1 LQPAALRDYTRLN
14 VMSYLRRSLA
24 SLLFAYF
31 LAFTP
36 TPAVPAESQPSLL
49 QDMQR
54 ELTRAHKELGK
65 TNPAP
70 YYISY
75 AVADSNTTLVAA
87 SHGALVTALQSHTR
101 RADVIT
107 RVGSPALDNTHNEN
121 RESAIVS
128 GNLPLSDDHA
138 AIGRTLWELT
148 NRGYRQASSGFLRAK
163 TRADVRAAEEDDSP
177 DFSAE
182 AAHSHVL
189 SAPLTPVDQ
198 EAWKG
203 RIRKLALQFR
213 DRPEVENSGVV
224 LVVADEDRYFVNT
237 EGTRLVTPSRI
248 SRLFL
253 FASVKAQDGMDLM
266 RMESFQASDPNKLPS
281 DAELGPKIAAMIA
294 DLKALKAAPVAEPY
308 SGPAL
313 LSGRAAAVLT
323 HEVLGHRLEG
333 QRQRGDDEGQ
343 TFTKKI
349 NQLVLPSFL
358 SIVDDPTR
366 QSFGEAELSGTYAF
380 DDEGMP
386 AKAVH
391 LIEDGVLRNFL
402 LSRMPVKGFLTSNGH
417 GRAETG
423 KVPVGRQGNLIV
435 TAKKSVS
442 EAELRQQL
450 IAEVKKQNKPYGLY
464 FDDIQG
470 GFTLTTRQL
479 PQSFQVLPILVW
491 KVYPDGRPDEL
502 VRGVDLVG
510 TPLAA
515 FSHILAVGDRQHV
528 FNGICG
534 AESGSVPVSAV
545 APAMLFSEFET
556 QRRAQSHDR
565 PPILPAPIPPAAKQG
580 GAR

>member
-1 LQPAALRDYTRLN
+1 
-14 VMSYLRRSLA
+14 MSCLRRSLLLSVFLVLAGA
-24 SLLFAYF
+24 SAS
-31 LAFTP
+31 
-36 TPAVPAESQPSLL
+36 PAAPQAPEPSLL
-49 QDMQR
+49 EDMRR
-54 ELTRAHKELGK
+54 EITRAQKELAK
-65 TNPAP
+65 SEPAP

-75 AVADSNTTLVAA
+75 AVADNNTTVVVAGQ
-87 SHGALVTALQSHTR
+87 GALVTAVQAHTR

-107 RVGSPALDNTHNEN
+107 RVGSAALDNTHNEN
-121 RESAIVS
+121 RESAIVT
-128 GNLPLSDDHA
+128 GAIPLTDDHA
-138 AIGRTLWELT
+138 AIARTFWEMT
-148 NRGYRQASSGFLRAK
+148 NRGYRQAMSAYLRTR

-177 DFSAE
+177 DFSQE
-182 AAHSHVL
+182 APQSHVQT
-189 SAPLTPVDQ
+189 APLTEIDQ
-198 EAWKG
+198 EAWKQ
-203 RIRKLALQFR
+203 RIRKLAQQFR
-213 DRPEVENSGVV
+213 DRPEVENSGVF
-224 LVVADEDRYFVNT
+224 LVVEDEDHYFVNT

-253 FASVKAQDGMDLM
+253 FASVRAQDGMDLM
-266 RMESFQASDPNKLPS
+266 RMESFQSSDPAKLPS
-281 DAELGPKIAAMIA
+281 DAQLAPKIAGMIR
-294 DLKALKAAPVAEPY
+294 DLAALKAAPIAEPF

-366 QSFGEAELSGTYAF
+366 RAYGETELSGTYTF

-435 TAKKSVS
+435 SAKKSVS
-442 EAELRQQL
+442 EAELRRQL
-450 IAEVKKQNKPYGLY
+450 VAEIKRQGKPYGLY

-479 PQSFQVLPILVW
+479 PQAFQVLPIMVW
-491 KVYPDGRPDEL
+491 RVYPDGRPDEL

-515 FSHILAVGDRQHV
+515 FSHILAAGDQQHV

-556 QRRAQSHDR
+556 QRRAQSHER
-565 PPILPAPIPPAAKQG
+565 PPILPAPIGPEAAKE

>member
-1 LQPAALRDYTRLN
+1 
-14 VMSYLRRSLA
+14 MSYLRRSLC
-24 SLLFAYF
+24 LFLFAVSVTF
-31 LAFTP
+31 STAAAAPSETQPVLLA
-36 TPAVPAESQPSLL
+36 
-49 QDMQR
+49 DMQR
-54 ELTRAHKELGK
+54 ELLRAQKDLAK
-65 TNPAP
+65 ADPAP

-75 AVADSNTTLVAA
+75 TVADTNTTVLAA
-87 SHGALVTALQSHTR
+87 SQGAIVTALANHTR

-107 RVGSPALDNTHNEN
+107 RVGSATLDNTHNEN

-128 GNLPLSDDHA
+128 GSLPLSDDHA
-138 AIGRTLWELT
+138 AIARTFWDMT
-148 NRGYRQASSGFLRAK
+148 NRGYRQAMTAFLRTR
-163 TRADVRAAEEDDSP
+163 TRAGVRAEEEDDSP
-177 DFSAE
+177 DFSRETAQTHVE
-182 AAHSHVL
+182 A
-189 SAPLTPVDQ
+189 APLTPVDA
-198 EAWKG
+198 EAWKQ
-203 RIRKLALQFR
+203 RIRRVAQQFR
-213 DRPEVENSGVV
+213 DRTEVENSGVFLIV
-224 LVVADEDRYFVNT
+224 EDEDRYFVST
-237 EGTRLVTPSRI
+237 EGARLVTPSRI

-253 FASVKAQDGMDLM
+253 YASVKAQDGMDLM
-266 RMESFQASDPNKLPS
+266 RMESFQATDPDKLPS
-281 DAELGPKIAAMIA
+281 DAEITQKIGAMIA
-294 DLKALKAAPVAEPY
+294 DLKALKAAPIAEPY

-349 NQLVLPSFL
+349 NQLVMPDFL
-358 SIVDDPTR
+358 SVVDDPTR
-366 QSFGEAELSGTYAF
+366 RAFGQTELSGTYAF

-402 LSRMPVKGFLTSNGH
+402 LSRMPVKGFESSNGH
-417 GRAETG
+417 GRAESG

-435 TAKKSVS
+435 SAKKAVG
-442 EAELRQQL
+442 EAELRKLL
-450 IAEVKKQNKPYGLY
+450 IAEIKRQNKPYGLY

-470 GFTLTTRQL
+470 GFTFTTRQL
-479 PQSFQVLPILVW
+479 PQAFQVLPIMVW
-491 KVYPDGRPDEL
+491 KVYADGRPDEL
-502 VRGVDLVG
+502 VRGVNLVG

-515 FSHILAVGDRQHV
+515 FSHILAAGDQQHV

-556 QRRAQSHDR
+556 QKAQQAHDR
-565 PPILPAPIPPAAKQG
+565 PPILPAPIAPPAAPKAPAAKTG

>member
-1 LQPAALRDYTRLN
+1 
-14 VMSYLRRSLA
+14 MSCLRRSLCL
-24 SLLFAYF
+24 LLFAVF
-31 LAFTP
+31 VTFATAAAAPSEPQPTLLA
-36 TPAVPAESQPSLL
+36 
-49 QDMQR
+49 DMQR
-54 ELTRAHKELGK
+54 ELDRAHKELAK
-65 TNPAP
+65 ANPAP

-75 AVADSNTTLVAA
+75 TVADANNTIIAA
-87 SHGALVTALQSHTR
+87 SQGAIATAMQNHTR

-107 RVGSPALDNTHNEN
+107 RVGSATLDNTHNEN

-128 GNLPLSDDHA
+128 GSIPLSDDHA
-138 AIGRTLWELT
+138 AIQRTFWDLT
-148 NRGYRQASSGFLRAK
+148 NRGYRQAMTAFLRTK
-163 TRADVRAAEEDDSP
+163 TRADVRAEEEDDSP
-177 DFSAE
+177 DFSKENPQTHVE
-182 AAHSHVL
+182 A
-189 SAPLTPVDQ
+189 APLTPIDQ
-198 EAWKG
+198 EAWKQ
-203 RIRKLALQFR
+203 RIRRLAQQFR
-213 DRPEVENSGVV
+213 DRSEIENSGVF
-224 LVVADEDRYFVNT
+224 LVVEDEDRYFVST

-253 FASVKAQDGMDLM
+253 YATVKAPDGMDLM
-266 RMESFQASDPNKLPS
+266 RMESFQSSDPSKLPA
-281 DAELGPKIAAMIA
+281 DAELTQKIATMVG
-294 DLKALKAAPVAEPY
+294 DLKALKAAPIAEPY

-349 NQLVLPSFL
+349 NQAVLPNFL

-366 QSFGEAELSGTYAF
+366 KAFGSTELSGTYAF

-402 LSRMPVKGFLTSNGH
+402 LSRMPVKGFETSNGH

-435 TAKKSVS
+435 TAKKSMS
-442 EAELRQQL
+442 EADLRKQL
-450 IAEVKKQNKPYGLY
+450 IAEIKKQNKPYGLY

-479 PQSFQVLPILVW
+479 PQAFQVLPIMVW
-491 KVYPDGRPDEL
+491 RVYPDGRPDEL

-515 FSHILAVGDRQHV
+515 FSHILAAGDQQHV

-556 QRRAQSHDR
+556 QRKAQSHER
-565 PPILPAPIPPAAKQG
+565 PPILPAPIEPAAKKTG

>member
-1 LQPAALRDYTRLN
+1 
-14 VMSYLRRSLA
+14 MSCLRRSLCL
-24 SLLFAYF
+24 LLFAVF
-31 LAFTP
+31 VTFATAAAAPSEPQPTLLA
-36 TPAVPAESQPSLL
+36 
-49 QDMQR
+49 DMQR
-54 ELTRAHKELGK
+54 ELDRAHKELAK
-65 TNPAP
+65 ANPAP

-75 AVADSNTTLVAA
+75 TVADANNTIIAA
-87 SHGALVTALQSHTR
+87 SQGAIATAMQNHTR

-107 RVGSPALDNTHNEN
+107 RVGSATLDNTHNEN

-128 GNLPLSDDHA
+128 GSIPLSDDHA
-138 AIGRTLWELT
+138 AIQRTFWDLT
-148 NRGYRQASSGFLRAK
+148 NRGYRQAMTAFLRTK
-163 TRADVRAAEEDDSP
+163 TRADVRAEEEDDSP
-177 DFSAE
+177 DFSKENPQTHVE
-182 AAHSHVL
+182 A
-189 SAPLTPVDQ
+189 APLTPIDQ
-198 EAWKG
+198 EAWKQ
-203 RIRKLALQFR
+203 RIRRLAQQFR
-213 DRPEVENSGVV
+213 DRSEIENSGVF
-224 LVVADEDRYFVNT
+224 LVVEDEDRYFVST

-253 FASVKAQDGMDLM
+253 YATVKAPDGMDLM
-266 RMESFQASDPNKLPS
+266 RMESFQASDPSKLPA
-281 DAELGPKIAAMIA
+281 DAELTQKIATMVS
-294 DLKALKAAPVAEPY
+294 DLKALKAAPIAEPY

-349 NQLVLPSFL
+349 NQAVLPNFL

-366 QSFGEAELSGTYAF
+366 KAFGSTELSGTYAF

-402 LSRMPVKGFLTSNGH
+402 LSRMPVKGFETSNGH

-435 TAKKSVS
+435 TAKKSMS
-442 EAELRQQL
+442 EADLRKQL
-450 IAEVKKQNKPYGLY
+450 IAEIKKQNKPYGLY

-479 PQSFQVLPILVW
+479 PQAFQVLPIMVW
-491 KVYPDGRPDEL
+491 RVYPDGRPDEL

-515 FSHILAVGDRQHV
+515 FSHILAAGDQQHV

-556 QRRAQSHDR
+556 QRKAQSHER
-565 PPILPAPIPPAAKQG
+565 PPILPAPIEPAAKKTG

>member
-1 LQPAALRDYTRLN
+1 VVSIGSAATAAAP
-14 VMSYLRRSLA
+14 SE
-24 SLLFAYF
+24 
-31 LAFTP
+31 T
-36 TPAVPAESQPSLL
+36 EPSLL

-54 ELTRAHKELGK
+54 ELLRAQKELGK
-65 TNPAP
+65 SEPAP

-75 AVADSNTTLVAA
+75 AVADNNTTIVVA
-87 SHGALVTALQSHTR
+87 SQGALVNALATHTR

-107 RVGSPALDNTHNEN
+107 RVGSPALDNTHNGN
-121 RESAIVS
+121 RESAIVTGS
-128 GNLPLSDDHA
+128 VPLSDDHA
-138 AIGRTLWELT
+138 AIGRTFWDLT
-148 NRGYRQASSGFLRAK
+148 NRGYREAMQAYLRTK
-163 TRADVRAAEEDDSP
+163 TRADVRAEEEDDSP
-177 DFSAE
+177 DFSKE
-182 AAHSHVL
+182 SPQSHVEA
-189 SAPLTPVDQ
+189 APLTPVDQ
-198 EAWKG
+198 EAWKQ

-213 DRPEVENSGVV
+213 DRVEVENSGVF
-224 LVVADEDRYFVNT
+224 LVVEDEDHYFVNT
-237 EGTRLVTPSRI
+237 EGTKLVTPSRI

-253 FASVKAQDGMDLM
+253 FASVRAQDGMDLM
-266 RMESFQASDPNKLPS
+266 RMESFQASDPNKLPT
-281 DAELGPKIAAMIA
+281 DAQLAPKIAAMIK
-294 DLKALKAAPVAEPY
+294 DLKALKAAPIAEPY
-308 SGPAL
+308 TGPAL
-313 LSGRAAAVLT
+313 LSGRASAVLT

-349 NQLVLPSFL
+349 NQAVLPTFL

-366 QSFGEAELSGTYAF
+366 RAFGETELSGTYAF

-435 TAKKSVS
+435 SAKKSVS
-442 EAELRQQL
+442 EAALRQQL
-450 IAEVKKQNKPYGLY
+450 IAEIKKQNKPYGLY

-479 PQSFQVLPILVW
+479 PQAFQVLPILVW
-491 KVYPDGRPDEL
+491 KVFPDGRPDEL

-515 FSHILAVGDRQHV
+515 FSHILAVGDQQHV

-556 QRRAQSHDR
+556 QKRAQSHER
-565 PPILPAPIPPAAKQG
+565 PPILPAPVAPAATTG